1 MVTLFPLPTHVT
13 TTRKRWR
20 LSDQF
25 SSVLGQSRLTSG
37 RKREPMLTTM
47 TPVSSPNLLG
57 TDLTRQVSFSTDQFS
72 SAPLARANH
81 SDSSRFD
88 VVPSEPAEIKVQ
100 LARAVGRLRQVSS
113 TKGVIH
119 THAQ

>member
-1 MVTLFPLPTHVT
+1 MMRAMLWKMV
-13 TTRKRWR
+13 
-20 LSDQF
+20 Q
-25 SSVLGQSRLTSG
+25 
-37 RKREPMLTTM
+37 
-47 TPVSSPNLLG
+47 PNLQP
-57 TDLTRQVSFSTDQFS
+57 TR
-72 SAPLARANH
+72 SAGPHLARANH